1 MVSIKTN
8 VPATIAQR
16 HMGNAQTEVVDA
28 QNKLLTGSRIV
39 TASDDAAGM
48 QIANRLHVQTRG
60 IDTAHRNA
68 TNAYSVAQ
76 TAEGALHESTNLLQK
91 LRELALQSANGSNS
105 SSDRDSINIESEMLK
120 DELDRI
126 ALTTTFAG
134 EELFDGYL
142 DKKSFYLGPN
152 ANAVTLNLKSM
163 RTNIPEMGGNV
174 VRAADSSDE
183 GWIVDHGNREL
194 KFTYIDE
201 LGKTQK
207 TDIELKVGDG
217 ILQAAT
223 YINGQ
228 QDVFKVSVT
237 DDYELQFFAS
247 LKQAPE
253 GFELSGSLA
262 DTLSLESSEPVTL
275 DDLDLSNV
283 GNAQLGI
290 AIVDAS
296 LKYVDAHRGEIGGF
310 QNGVSRTMDN
320 LTSMDSNITSAK
332 GQIQDADYARE
343 STRLVKSQVLE
354 QATSALYAQAN
365 QKAGAAIGLLG

>member
-28 QNKLLTGSRIV
+28 HNKLLSGSRIV

-183 GWIVDHGNREL
+183 GWIVDHGNHEL

-201 LGKTQK
+201 LGKTQE
-207 TDIELKVGDG
+207 TDIELKVGDD

-228 QDVFKVSVT
+228 QDVFKASVT

-247 LKQAPE
+247 FKQAPK

-332 GQIQDADYARE
+332 GLIQDADYARE

-365 QKAGAAIGLLG
+365 QQAGAAIGLLG